1 MSYDNR
7 DAIDFAT
14 LPVGKL
20 FRRMFI
26 PTLLG
31 MVSGVVL
38 NITDGAFVGHGVGSD
53 ALAAVNITAPIYMII
68 TGIGLMF
75 GIGGSVVAS
84 IHLAKED
91 TKAARI
97 NITQSYIGGLVIGV
111 LLAALILTN
120 LEDVCRLFGSSD
132 RLMPLATDY
141 LWWIALFQPLC
152 MIAETGLFAVRL
164 DGQPRLAAGIHI
176 ATAVL
181 NIFLDWLLIFPLD
194 MGLEG
199 AAIATASCYGLC
211 GVICL
216 GYNAAFAKTLRL
228 YALKLS
234 TTSLLLT
241 LRNLAYQM
249 RLGFSAF
256 VGELAISTLL
266 IVGNY
271 QFIKYLGEDG
281 VAAFSVA
288 CYCSPVIFMVANSI
302 TQSAQPIISFGY
314 GKNVPERVLAAARI
328 SLFTAIG
335 GGIGIVLFLAVG
347 APQIASIFLPADC
360 AAHTFCAEGLPL
372 FAISALFTIVN
383 VVCVGYYQS
392 IERATRATVYTLLRG
407 FVFMIPSFL
416 FLPLL
421 AVPEGLWLAL
431 PLSEFLTTLIIL
443 IMTLKPSQKG

>member
-1 MSYDNR
+1 MNDNR
-7 DAIDFAT
+7 DAIDFAN

-31 MVSGVVL
+31 MVSGVML

-53 ALAAVNITAPIYMII
+53 ALAAVNITAPIYMLI

-84 IHLAKED
+84 IHLAKEEV
-91 TKAARI
+91 KAARI
-97 NITQSYIGGLVIGV
+97 NITQSYLGGLCVGI
-111 LLAALILTN
+111 LLAVLILAN
-120 LEDVCRLFGSSD
+120 LETVCRLFGASQ
-132 RLMPLATDY
+132 RLMPLAQDY
-141 LWWIALFQPLC
+141 LFWIALFQPLC

-176 ATAVL
+176 ATALL
-181 NIFLDWLLIFPLD
+181 NIFLDWLLIFPLH

-211 GVICL
+211 GLICIS
-216 GYNAAFAKTLRL
+216 YNAAFAKTLRL
-228 YALKLS
+228 YALKFS
-234 TTSLLLT
+234 TTSLQLS
-241 LRNLAYQM
+241 LRNLAYQI
-249 RLGFSAF
+249 RLGFSSF
-256 VGELAISTLL
+256 IGELAISMLV

-288 CYCSPVIFMVANSI
+288 CYCSPIIFMVANSI

-314 GKNVPERVLAAARI
+314 GKQIPERILAAARL
-328 SLFTAIG
+328 SLLTAVG
-335 GGIGIVLFLAVG
+335 GGILIVMVYAIG
-347 APQIASIFLPADC
+347 APEIASIFLPADC
-360 AAHTFCAEGLPL
+360 TAHALCIEGLPY
-372 FAISALFTIVN
+372 FSIGTLFTIVN

-407 FVFMIPSFL
+407 FVFIIPAFL
-416 FLPLL
+416 FLPALL
-421 AVPEGLWLAL
+421 GTPGLWLAL
-431 PLSEFLTTLIIL
+431 PAAEFLTTIIII
-443 IMTLKPSQKG
+443 IMTLKPSVKG

>member
-1 MSYDNR
+1 MAYDNR

-53 ALAAVNITAPIYMII
+53 ALAAVNIVAPVYMLI

-84 IHLAKED
+84 VHLAKDEV
-91 TKAARI
+91 KAARI
-97 NITQSYIGGLVIGV
+97 NITQSYIGGLVVGA
-111 LLAALILTN
+111 LLAALILSFPEAT
-120 LEDVCRLFGSSD
+120 CRLFGASE
-132 RLMPLATDY
+132 RLVPLAVDY
-141 LWWIALFQPLC
+141 LFWIALFQPFC
-152 MIAETGLFAVRL
+152 MIAETGLFALRL
-164 DGQPRLAAGIHI
+164 DGQPKLAAGIHI
-176 ATAVL
+176 STAVL

-211 GVICL
+211 GVSCL
-216 GYNAAFAKTLRL
+216 AYNVFAAKTLRL
-228 YALKLS
+228 YRLKM
-234 TTSLLLT
+234 TITSLLLT
-241 LRNLAYQM
+241 LRNLAYQV

-256 VGELAISTLL
+256 IGEIALSVLFVL
-266 IVGNY
+266 GNY
-271 QFIKYLGEDG
+271 QFIKLLGEDG

-288 CYCSPVIFMVANSI
+288 CYCTPIIFMLANSI
-302 TQSAQPIISFGY
+302 TQSAQPIISFGH
-314 GKNVPERVLAAARI
+314 GQNVPERVLEAARI

-335 GGIGIVLFLAVG
+335 GGIAIVMILAVG
-347 APQIASIFLPADC
+347 APEIASIFLPADC
-360 AAHTFCAEGLPL
+360 AAHDLCAEGLPI
-372 FAISALFTIVN
+372 FALSALFIIIN
-383 VVCVGYYQS
+383 VVSVGYYQS

-407 FVFMIPSFL
+407 FVFMLPAWLILPS
-416 FLPLL
+416 LL
-421 AVPEGLWLAL
+421 GSYGLWLAL
-431 PLSEFLTTLIIL
+431 PVAEFLTTIVIL
-443 IMTLKPSQKG
+443 VMTLKPSKKG

>member
-1 MSYDNR
+1 MAYDNR
-7 DAIDFAT
+7 DSIDFGT
-14 LPVGKL
+14 VPVPRL

-31 MVSGVVL
+31 MVSGVLL

-53 ALAAVNITAPIYMII
+53 ALAAVNIVAPVYMLI

-84 IHLAKED
+84 VHLSRGKP
-91 TKAARI
+91 KAARI
-97 NITQSYIGGLVIGV
+97 NITQAYLGGLLIGV
-111 LLAALILTN
+111 LLAALL
-120 LEDVCRLFGSSD
+120 LSSRELMCRLFGASD
-132 RLMPLATDY
+132 RLVPLASQY
-141 LWWIALFQPLC
+141 LFWIALFQPLC

-176 ATAVL
+176 VTALL
-181 NIFLDWLLIFPLD
+181 NVFLDWLLIFPFD

-199 AAIATASCYGLC
+199 AAIATAFCYGLA
-211 GVICL
+211 GVTCFA
-216 GYNAAFAKTLRL
+216 YNAFFASTLRL
-228 YALKLS
+228 YPLKLS
-234 TTSLLLT
+234 LTSLRLT
-241 LRNLAYQM
+241 VRNLVAQV

-256 VGELAISTLL
+256 IGEIALSVMFV
-266 IVGNY
+266 VGNY
-271 QFIKYLGEDG
+271 MFISHLGEDG

-288 CYCSPVIFMVANSI
+288 CYCTPIVFMLANSI

-314 GKNVPERVLAAARI
+314 GQNVPSRVLEAARL

-335 GGIGIVLFLAVG
+335 GGIGIVMLLAVG
-347 APQIASIFLPADC
+347 APQIASLFLPAGR
-360 AAHTFCAEGLPL
+360 AHDLCAEGLPL

-407 FVFMIPSFL
+407 FVFMIPAFL
-416 FLPLL
+416 ILPRLF
-421 AVPEGLWLAL
+421 VPEGLWLAL
-431 PLSEFLTTLIIL
+431 PVAEFLTTLVIL
-443 IMTLKPSQKG
+443 VMTLKPSRRG

>member
-1 MSYDNR
+1 MPYDNR
-7 DAIDFAT
+7 DAIDFGT
-14 LPVGKL
+14 LPVAKL

-31 MVSGVVL
+31 MVSGVLL

-53 ALAAVNITAPIYMII
+53 ALAAVNITAPIYMLI

-84 IHLAKED
+84 IHLAKDE

-97 NITQSYIGGLVIGV
+97 NITQSYLGGLVIGV
-111 LLAALILTN
+111 LLAALILAN
-120 LEDVCRLFGSSD
+120 LEGVCRIFGASD

-141 LWWIALFQPLC
+141 LFWIALFQPLC

-181 NIFLDWLLIFPLD
+181 NIFLDWLLIFHFH

-234 TTSLLLT
+234 ATSLMLT

-256 VGELAISTLL
+256 VGELAMSTLF
-266 IVGNY
+266 ITGNY
-271 QFIKYLGEDG
+271 QFIRYLGEDG

-288 CYCSPVIFMVANSI
+288 CYCSPIIFMVANSI

-314 GKNVPERVLAAARI
+314 GKNIPERVLAAARI
-328 SLFTAIG
+328 SLITAIG
-335 GGIGIVLFLAVG
+335 GGIGIVLLLAVG
-347 APQIASIFLPADC
+347 APQIASIFLPAGC
-360 AAHTFCAEGLPL
+360 PAHDICAEGLPL
-372 FAISALFTIVN
+372 FAISALFMIVN

-407 FVFMIPSFL
+407 FVFMLPAFL
-416 FLPLL
+416 FLPL
-421 AVPEGLWLAL
+421 AVVPEGLWLAL
-431 PLSEFLTTLIIL
+431 PLSEFLTTLVIL
-443 IMTLKPSQKG
+443 IMTLKPSKKG

>member
-1 MSYDNR
+1 MAYDNR
-7 DAIDFAT
+7 DSIDFAT
-14 LPVGKL
+14 LPVPKL
-20 FRRMFI
+20 FRRMFF

-53 ALAAVNITAPIYMII
+53 ALAAVNITAPIYMLI

-84 IHLAKED
+84 IHLAKD
-91 TKAARI
+91 DVKAARI
-97 NITQSYIGGLVIGV
+97 NITQSYLGGLIVGV
-111 LLAALILTN
+111 ALAVAILVN
-120 LEDVCRLFGSSD
+120 LESTCRIFGASD
-132 RLMPLATDY
+132 RLMPLAKDY
-141 LWWIALFQPLC
+141 LFWIALFQPLC

-181 NIFLDWLLIFPLD
+181 NIFLDWLLIFPLN

-216 GYNAAFAKTLRL
+216 GYNALFAKTLRL
-228 YALKLS
+228 YALKCS
-234 TTSLLLT
+234 STSLLLT

-256 VGELAISTLL
+256 IGELALSSLL

-271 QFIKYLGEDG
+271 QFIRLLGEDG
-281 VAAFSVA
+281 VAAFSVV
-288 CYCSPVIFMVANSI
+288 CYCTPIIFMVANSI

-314 GKNVPERVLAAARI
+314 GKNIPERVLAAARI
-328 SLFTAIG
+328 SLFTAVG
-335 GGIGIVLFLAVG
+335 GGIGIIMILAVG
-347 APQIASIFLPADC
+347 APQIAAIFLPEGC
-360 AAHTFCAEGLPL
+360 AARTLCEEGMPL
-372 FAISALFTIVN
+372 FAISSLFIIVN

-407 FVFMIPSFL
+407 FIFMIPSFII
-416 FLPLL
+416 LPRLIGT
-421 AVPEGLWLAL
+421 PGLWLAL
-431 PLSEFLTTLIIL
+431 PLTEFLTTIVIL
-443 IMTLKPSQKG
+443 VMTLKPSQKG

>member
-1 MSYDNR
+1 MAYDNR

-53 ALAAVNITAPIYMII
+53 ALAAVNIVAPVYMLI

-84 IHLAKED
+84 IHLSKGE
-91 TKAARI
+91 TKPARI
-97 NITQSYIGGLVIGV
+97 NITQSYIGGLLVGS
-111 LLAALILTN
+111 LLAALILSFPEAT
-120 LEDVCRLFGSSD
+120 CRLFGASD
-132 RLMPLATDY
+132 ALVPLATKY
-141 LWWIALFQPLC
+141 LFWIALLQPFC
-152 MIAETGLFAVRL
+152 MIAETGLFALRL
-164 DGQPRLAAGIHI
+164 DGQPRLAAGVHI
-176 ATAVL
+176 ATALL
-181 NIFLDWLLIFPLD
+181 NIFLDWLLIFPLH

-216 GYNAAFAKTLRL
+216 AYNAFFAKTLRL
-228 YALKLS
+228 YALKIS
-234 TTSLLLT
+234 TTSLMLT
-241 LRNLAYQM
+241 LRNLAYQV

-256 VGELAISTLL
+256 VGEMALSVLF

-271 QFIKYLGEDG
+271 QFIRFLGEDG

-288 CYCSPVIFMVANSI
+288 CYCTPITFMVANSI

-314 GKNVPERVLAAARI
+314 GKNVPERVLEAARI
-328 SLFTAIG
+328 SLFTALG
-335 GGIGIVLFLAVG
+335 GGIAIVMLLALG

-360 AAHTFCAEGLPL
+360 PAHDICAEGLPL

-407 FVFMIPSFL
+407 FVFMLPAFL
-416 FLPLL
+416 LLPML

-431 PLSEFLTTLIIL
+431 PLAEFLTTIVIL
-443 IMTLKPSQKG
+443 VMTLKPSKKG

>member
-234 TTSLLLT
+234 ITSLLLT

>member
-7 DAIDFAT
+7 DAIDFAN
-14 LPVGKL
+14 LPVPKL
-20 FRRMFI
+20 FRRMFF

-53 ALAAVNITAPIYMII
+53 ALAAVNIVAPVYMLI

-84 IHLAKED
+84 VHLAKNE

-97 NITQSYIGGLVIGV
+97 NITQSYLGGLIVGCW
-111 LLAALILTN
+111 LAALILSFPETT
-120 LEDVCRLFGSSD
+120 CRLFGASD
-132 RLMPLATDY
+132 RLIPEARSY
-141 LWWIALFQPLC
+141 LFWIALFQPFC
-152 MIAETGLFAVRL
+152 MMAETGLFALRL

-176 ATAVL
+176 ATALL
-181 NIFLDWLLIFPLD
+181 NIFLDWLLIFPLH

-211 GVICL
+211 GIICL
-216 GYNAAFAKTLRL
+216 VYSAFYARTLRL
-228 YALKLS
+228 HVLKPSL
-234 TTSLLLT
+234 TSLHLT
-241 LRNLAYQM
+241 LRNLAYQV

-256 VGELAISTLL
+256 IGEIALSVLFVT
-266 IVGNY
+266 GNY
-271 QFIKYLGEDG
+271 QFMRFTGEDG

-288 CYCSPVIFMVANSI
+288 CYCTPIIFMLASSI
-302 TQSAQPIISFGY
+302 TQSAQPIISFGH
-314 GKNVPERVLAAARI
+314 GKNIPQRVLEAARI
-328 SLFTAIG
+328 SLFTAVG
-335 GGIGIVLFLAVG
+335 GGIGIVMVLALG
-347 APQIASIFLPADC
+347 APQIASIFLPEGC
-360 AAHTFCAEGLPL
+360 AAHAICAQGLPL

-407 FVFMIPSFL
+407 FVFMPAAFL
-416 FLPLL
+416 LLPALF
-421 AVPEGLWLAL
+421 VPEGLWIAL
-431 PLSEFLTTLIIL
+431 PLAEFLTTIVIL
-443 IMTLKPSQKG
+443 AMTLKPSGKG

>member
-1 MSYDNR
+1 MAYDNR

-53 ALAAVNITAPIYMII
+53 ALAAVNITAPIYMLI

-84 IHLAKED
+84 IHLAKGE

-97 NITQSYIGGLVIGV
+97 NVTQSYLGGLVVGA
-111 LLAALILTN
+111 LLAALILAD
-120 LEDVCRLFGSSD
+120 LSGVCRLFGSSD
-132 RLMPLATDY
+132 RLLPLATDY
-141 LWWIALFQPLC
+141 LFWIALFQPLC

-164 DGQPRLAAGIHI
+164 DGQPKLAAGIHI
-176 ATAVL
+176 ATAAL
-181 NIFLDWLLIFPLD
+181 NIFLDWLLIFPLH

-234 TTSLLLT
+234 TTSLMLT
-241 LRNLAYQM
+241 LRNLAYQV

-256 VGELAISTLL
+256 VGEIAMSTLF
-266 IVGNY
+266 IAGNY

-288 CYCSPVIFMVANSI
+288 CYCSPIIFMVANSI

-314 GKNVPERVLAAARI
+314 GKNIPERVLAAARI
-328 SLFTAIG
+328 SLFTAVG
-335 GGIGIVLFLAVG
+335 GGIGIVLILAVG
-347 APQIASIFLPADC
+347 APQIAAIFLPEGC
-360 AAHTFCAEGLPL
+360 AARSLCAEGLPL
-372 FAISALFTIVN
+372 FAISALFMIVN
-383 VVCVGYYQS
+383 IVCVGYYQS

-407 FVFMIPSFL
+407 FIFMLPSFL

-421 AVPEGLWLAL
+421 GVPEGLWLAL
-431 PLSEFLTTLIIL
+431 PVAEFLTTLVIL
-443 IMTLKPSQKG
+443 IMTLKPSVKG

>member
-1 MSYDNR
+1 MAYDNR
-7 DAIDFAT
+7 DSIDFGT
-14 LPVGKL
+14 LPVPRL

-31 MVSGVVL
+31 MVSGVLL

-53 ALAAVNITAPIYMII
+53 ALAAVNIVAPVYMLI

-84 IHLAKED
+84 VQLSRGQ

-97 NITQSYIGGLVIGV
+97 NITQAYMGGLVVGL
-111 LLAALILTN
+111 LLALLLVTQREAA
-120 LEDVCRLFGSSD
+120 CRLFGASE
-132 RLMPLATDY
+132 RLVPLASTY
-141 LWWIALFQPLC
+141 LFWIALFQPLC

-176 ATAVL
+176 VTALL
-181 NIFLDWLLIFPLD
+181 NVFLDWLLIFPLG

-199 AAIATASCYGLC
+199 AAIATACCYGLC
-211 GVICL
+211 GVVCL
-216 GYNAAFAKTLRL
+216 LYNAAFARTLRL
-228 YALKLS
+228 YRLKMSL
-234 TTSLLLT
+234 TSLRLT
-241 LRNLAYQM
+241 LRNLVAQI

-256 VGELAISTLL
+256 IGEMALSVLFIT
-266 IVGNY
+266 GNY
-271 QFIKYLGEDG
+271 MFIRHLGEDG

-288 CYCSPVIFMVANSI
+288 CYCTPIIFMLAGSI

-314 GKNVPERVLAAARI
+314 GQNVPSRVVEAARL
-328 SLFTAIG
+328 SLFTAVG
-335 GGIGIVLFLAVG
+335 GGIGIVLLLAVG
-347 APQIASIFLPADC
+347 APQIASLFLPAGT
-360 AAHTFCAEGLPL
+360 AHDLCAEGLPL
-372 FAISALFTIVN
+372 FAVGALFTIVN

-407 FVFMIPSFL
+407 FVFMIPAFL
-416 FLPLL
+416 LLPLV

-431 PLSEFLTTLIIL
+431 PLAEFLTTIVIL
-443 IMTLKPSQKG
+443 VMTLKPSSKG